1 MPARG
6 LARAVKSAGTKV
18 RGAPL
23 RAAGSGSR
31 RCSAPPA
38 KVREAMMDHV
48 VVAVGIGMVLV
59 FGTGVMLGIIVMV
72 AAAVRREDRQNT
84 LTGQPPDSG
93 ARGVRRLIRLGLRDI
108 AVPDARREHR

>member
-1 MPARG
+1 
-6 LARAVKSAGTKV
+6 
-18 RGAPL
+18 
-23 RAAGSGSR
+23 
-31 RCSAPPA
+31 
-38 KVREAMMDHV
+38 MMDHI
-48 VVAVGIGMVLV
+48 VVAVGIGMALV

-108 AVPDARREHR
+108 AVPDAQREHR